1 MFLDGL
7 NFNQRKAVVSP
18 PNGRLQ
24 IIAGPGTG
32 KTKVLI
38 SRVAYLIL
46 DCNIP
51 PNQIIV
57 TTFTK
62 KAANEMVERLSKL
75 LEKEKHSVDISKLII
90 GTFHSICFRIIM
102 TYGKLINK
110 QSFKIADERDS
121 NHILGE
127 TLDGVHASDFDRKE
141 VDIYK
146 KGSSS
151 NIDTSS
157 YDSKKIKRQISK
169 LKSAGIEPEA
179 YRQLNS
185 GTKKFNRF
193 IYTVYVDYQDRLE
206 RNMLLDFDDCL
217 LSCNSLL
224 KQHPVLNFIKHVLV
238 DEFQDT
244 NEIQLQLMYEFTK
257 HSNNVTI
264 VGDPDQSIYGF
275 RDAQVINF
283 DKMKTHY
290 LANKVDIVSLDENY
304 RSTANILEVSELVMR
319 QQVDS
324 TRHRKDLKSQHTFTF
339 APMYCNLAS
348 QEEEAEWICFQLEQ
362 LTRKLPNTPF
372 QNKDVAILF
381 RSSFQTRIVENE
393 LVKRKIPYFMLRGK
407 AFWDRKEVVSILDY
421 IRVVSSEN
429 DRIAY
434 LRTINFPKRG
444 LGLRSIEEI
453 EKYLNEMSG
462 KSDESVFTHLQN
474 ISEGDTSCAL
484 TKSNLENLGKYLSSI
499 SKCRQQ
505 LNDDLD
511 MENLFQSIYVESGLK
526 DEFSNDPNYE
536 LNIFEVKR
544 QLAEHVPVV
553 DRLPL
558 DDEMSEND
566 DEVQKNILQ
575 SFVQSIG
582 LYESNQDEDSNEERE
597 NGGKV
602 ILSTIHGSKGL
613 EWPVVF
619 VPGLSEGI
627 IPAKFAMDNGGTEDE
642 ERRCFYV
649 ATTRAKHLL
658 YVSSFTE
665 ERERWGRLP
674 INETS
679 RFLKGLKGKLSNN
692 KQAAFNN
699 LNSLQDLYKLVGKD
713 WISDNYDFDKFIAE
727 CHWYN
732 KDDDKLKVASN
743 FAHST
748 FGSANLVSS
757 PNFSNK
763 KVKGEKLEVK
773 IQNRTIQ
780 SMLSSKSS
788 EMMNR
793 RSMLT
798 GYSSSKSKSAK
809 LTSDRSI
816 PSKNLSK
823 ITKVPVV
830 AAVMPVMGT
839 SSKAPPY
846 IPSRKV
852 PGSLSRLKKL
862 HEVKK

>member
-1 MFLDGL
+1 M
-7 NFNQRKAVVSP
+7 VSP

-38 SRVAYLIL
+38 SRVAYLL
-46 DCNIP
+46 LECNIP

-75 LEKEKHSVDISKLII
+75 LETENHTVDISKLII

-110 QSFKIADERDS
+110 QSFRIADERDS

-127 TLDGVHASDFDRKE
+127 TLEGVHASDFDVKE
-141 VDIYK
+141 VEIFK
-146 KGSSS
+146 KSS
-151 NIDTSS
+151 NSNNDTTAF
-157 YDSKKIKRQISK
+157 DLKKIKRQISK
-169 LKSAGIEPEA
+169 LKAAGADPET
-179 YRQLNS
+179 YKQLY
-185 GTKKFNRF
+185 GRTKKFNRF

-206 RNMLLDFDDCL
+206 NNKLLDFDDCL

-224 KQHPVLNFIKHVLV
+224 KQHPVLSFIKHVLV

-257 HSNNVTI
+257 YSNNVTI

-283 DKMKTHY
+283 DKMKSHY
-290 LANKVDIVSLDENY
+290 HADKVDIVSLDENY

-319 QQVDS
+319 QQVDC
-324 TRHRKDLKSQHTFTF
+324 TRHRKDLKSQHTVTFT
-339 APMYCNLAS
+339 PMYCNLTS

-407 AFWDRKEVVSILDY
+407 AFWDRKEVLSILDY

-444 LGLRSIEEI
+444 LGLKSIEEI
-453 EKYLNEMSG
+453 EKYLNKMSV
-462 KSDESVFTHLQN
+462 KSDDSVFTHLQS
-474 ISEGDTSCAL
+474 ISEGGTSCAL
-484 TKSNLENLGKYLSSI
+484 TKSNLENLGKYLSFI
-499 SKCRQQ
+499 SKCRQH
-505 LNDDLD
+505 LNDGME

-526 DEFSNDPNYE
+526 DELSSDPNHE

-544 QLAEHVPVV
+544 QLIEHVPVE
-553 DRLPL
+553 DKLPL
-558 DDEMSEND
+558 DNEMADEDD
-566 DEVQKNILQ
+566 DEVPKNILQ
-575 SFVQSIG
+575 LFVQSIG
-582 LYESNQDEDSNEERE
+582 LYESNQDDDSKEEYE

-658 YVSSFTE
+658 YISSFTE

-674 INETS
+674 INEAS
-679 RFLKGLKGKLSNN
+679 RFLKGLKGKLSDN
-692 KQAAFNN
+692 KQAAFKNS
-699 LNSLQDLYKLVGKD
+699 NSLQDLYKLVGKE
-713 WISDNYDFDKFIAE
+713 WITGNYDFDKFIIE
-727 CHWYN
+727 CNWYN
-732 KDDDKLKVASN
+732 KDDDKLKIASN
-743 FAHST
+743 LAHSS

-757 PNFSNK
+757 SNLNYK
-763 KVKGEKLEVK
+763 KVKREKLEIK

-788 EMMNR
+788 GIAHR
-793 RSMLT
+793 SSMLT
-798 GYSSSKSKSAK
+798 GYSSSKPSSAK
-809 LTSDRSI
+809 LTPDSSI
-816 PSKNLSK
+816 PKRNISKV
-823 ITKVPVV
+823 TKAPG
-830 AAVMPVMGT
+830 AATVTTILGT
-839 SSKAPPY
+839 SSRAPPY

-852 PGSLSRLKKL
+852 PGSLSRIKKL
-862 HEVKK
+862 HEIKK